1 MNAKY
6 YFWLVIFKLWCL
18 ESLQKKKRPISLPK
32 LEYCIKKIE
41 RFNIQFDPTTYID
54 SEEFLEKLQKY
65 AVVFKKVERLK
76 FKKSIKSSKLSRKC
90 SRV

>member
-1 MNAKY
+1 M
-6 YFWLVIFKLWCL
+6 FRVFT
-18 ESLQKKKRPISLPK
+18 KKKRPISLPK